1 VIMNINL
8 ARQKG
13 VMIIISSPSGAGK
26 TTLTRKLVSDLKNA
40 VLSISV
46 TTRKKRDNEEDGLH
60 YYFVDDEVFNK
71 MVDEGNLLE
80 HANVFGFNYGTPK
93 ERVIENIQI
102 GNDVIFDIDWQGALQ
117 LKNNYEDNIISVFIL
132 PPTATELMGRLI
144 KRDQDSIDTI
154 KNRLNAAYDEIKH
167 WNEYD
172 YVIINDDL
180 DVAYSELKSIVTS
193 EKMKIT
199 KANTTNISKHVD
211 HLLEELSDRLKD

>member
-1 VIMNINL
+1 MNINL
-8 ARQKG
+8 VRQKG

-26 TTLTRKLVSDLKNA
+26 TTLTRKLVSDLESA

-46 TTRKKRDNEEDGLH
+46 TTRKKRDNEEEGLH
-60 YYFVDDEVFNK
+60 YYFVDDQVFNK
-71 MVDEGNLLE
+71 MVDDGNLLE

-93 ERVIENIQI
+93 ERVIENIQV
-102 GNDVIFDIDWQGALQ
+102 GNDVIFDIDWQGAVQ

-199 KANTTNISKHVD
+199 KANTTNISEHVNQ
-211 HLLEELSDRLKD
+211 LLEELSDRLKD

>member
-1 VIMNINL
+1 MNINL
-8 ARQKG
+8 VRQKG

-46 TTRKKRDNEEDGLH
+46 TTRKKRDNEEEGLH
-60 YYFVDDEVFNK
+60 YYFVDDQAFNK

-102 GNDVIFDIDWQGALQ
+102 GNDVIFDIDWQGAVQ

-199 KANTTNISKHVD
+199 KANTANISEHVNQ
-211 HLLEELSDRLKD
+211 LLEELSDRLKD

>member
-1 VIMNINL
+1 MNINL

-102 GNDVIFDIDWQGALQ
+102 GNDVIFDIDWQGAVQ

-180 DVAYSELKSIVTS
+180 DDAYSELKSIVTS

-199 KANTTNISKHVD
+199 KANTTNISEHVNQ
-211 HLLEELSDRLKD
+211 LLEELSDRLND

>member
-1 VIMNINL
+1 MNINL
-8 ARQKG
+8 VRQKG

-102 GNDVIFDIDWQGALQ
+102 GNDVIFDIDWQGAAQ

>member
-1 VIMNINL
+1 MNINL

-199 KANTTNISKHVD
+199 KSNTTNISEHVNQ
-211 HLLEELSDRLKD
+211 LLEELSDRLKD

>member
-1 VIMNINL
+1 MNINL

-46 TTRKKRDNEEDGLH
+46 TTRKKRDNEEEGLH
-60 YYFVDDEVFNK
+60 YYFVDDQVFNK
-71 MVDEGNLLE
+71 MVDDGNLLE

-102 GNDVIFDIDWQGALQ
+102 GNDVIFDIDWQGAVQ

>member
-1 VIMNINL
+1 MNINL

-102 GNDVIFDIDWQGALQ
+102 GKDVIFDIDWQGAAQ
-117 LKNNYEDNIISVFIL
+117 LKNNYKNNIVSIFIL
-132 PPTATELMGRLI
+132 PPTATELMSRLI

-180 DVAYSELKSIVTS
+180 DEAYSELKSVITS
-193 EKMKIT
+193 EKMKMS

-211 HLLEELSDRLKD
+211 QLLDELSDRLKD

>member
-1 VIMNINL
+1 MNINL
-8 ARQKG
+8 VRQKG

-46 TTRKKRDNEEDGLH
+46 TTRKKRDNEEEGLH
-60 YYFVDDEVFNK
+60 YYFIDDQVFNK
-71 MVDEGNLLE
+71 MVDDGNLLE

-102 GNDVIFDIDWQGALQ
+102 GNDVIFDIDWQGAVQ

-199 KANTTNISKHVD
+199 KANTTNISEHVNQ
-211 HLLEELSDRLKD
+211 LLEELSDRLND

>member
-1 VIMNINL
+1 MNINL

-46 TTRKKRDNEEDGLH
+46 TTRKKRDNEEEGLH
-60 YYFVDDEVFNK
+60 YYFVDDQVFNK
-71 MVDEGNLLE
+71 MVDDGNLLE

-102 GNDVIFDIDWQGALQ
+102 GNDVIFDIDWQGAAQ

-180 DVAYSELKSIVTS
+180 DVAYSELKSIVTT

-199 KANTTNISKHVD
+199 KANTTNISEHVD
-211 HLLEELSDRLKD
+211 QLLEELSERLKD

>member
-1 VIMNINL
+1 MNINL

-46 TTRKKRDNEEDGLH
+46 TTRKKRDNEEEGLH
-60 YYFVDDEVFNK
+60 YYFVDDQVFNK
-71 MVDEGNLLE
+71 MVDDGNLLE

-102 GNDVIFDIDWQGALQ
+102 GNDVIFDIDWQGAKQ

-199 KANTTNISKHVD
+199 KANTANISEHVNQ
-211 HLLEELSDRLKD
+211 LLEELSDRLKD

>member
-1 VIMNINL
+1 MNINL
-8 ARQKG
+8 VRQKG

-26 TTLTRKLVSDLKNA
+26 TTLTRKLVSDLDSA

-46 TTRKKRDNEEDGLH
+46 TTRKKRDNEEEGLH
-60 YYFVDDEVFNK
+60 YYFVDDQVFNK
-71 MVDEGNLLE
+71 MVDDGNLLE

-93 ERVIENIQI
+93 ERVIENIQV
-102 GNDVIFDIDWQGALQ
+102 GNDVIFDIDWQGAVQ

-199 KANTTNISKHVD
+199 KANTTNISEHVNQ
-211 HLLEELSDRLKD
+211 LLEELSDRLKD

>member
-1 VIMNINL
+1 MNINL
-8 ARQKG
+8 VRQKG

-46 TTRKKRDNEEDGLH
+46 TTRKKRDNEEEGLH
-60 YYFVDDEVFNK
+60 YYFVDDQVFNK
-71 MVDEGNLLE
+71 MVDDGNLLE
-80 HANVFGFNYGTPK
+80 HANVFGL
-93 ERVIENIQI
+93 NIQI
-102 GNDVIFDIDWQGALQ
+102 GNDVIFDIDWQGAVQ

-193 EKMKIT
+193 EKMKINKT
-199 KANTTNISKHVD
+199 NTTNISEHVNQ
-211 HLLEELSDRLKD
+211 LLEELSDRLKD

>member
-1 VIMNINL
+1 MNINL
-8 ARQKG
+8 VRQKG

-46 TTRKKRDNEEDGLH
+46 TTRKKRDNEEEGLH
-60 YYFVDDEVFNK
+60 YYFVDDQVFNK
-71 MVDEGNLLE
+71 MVDDGNLLE

-93 ERVIENIQI
+93 EWVIENIQI
-102 GNDVIFDIDWQGALQ
+102 GNDVIFDIDWQGAVQ

-199 KANTTNISKHVD
+199 KANTTNISEHVNQ
-211 HLLEELSDRLKD
+211 LLEELSDRLKD

>member
-1 VIMNINL
+1 MNINI

-180 DVAYSELKSIVTS
+180 DLAYSELKSIVTS

>member
-1 VIMNINL
+1 MNINL
-8 ARQKG
+8 VRQKG